1 MEIELQYG
9 KKGLSVHLPELCTP
23 TIIKKP
29 KMPILSDHKSAIDK
43 ALTNP
48 INSQPLAELSKKSKS
63 ACIVICDITRPVP
76 NHLFL
81 RPIIDI
87 MISSGIKKEN
97 ICILVATGLHR
108 PNEGEELREL
118 INDDWVLD
126 NISISNHNARDE
138 NQHVNLGFTA
148 TRNTPIKINKKVTIQ
163 RNFPFFQ
170 G

>member
-97 ICILVATGLHR
+97 ICILVKRACILY
-108 PNEGEELREL
+108 LWLCVILQLLLVL
-118 INDDWVLD
+118 INNSL
-126 NISISNHNARDE
+126 
-138 NQHVNLGFTA
+138 
-148 TRNTPIKINKKVTIQ
+148 NKKS
-163 RNFPFFQ
+163 